1 MMISTTIR
9 KNNMGS
15 NKNNNKRN
23 PVISNNSLSDPWAG
37 VAGGMAPPQ
46 QTSNDWGAGAD
57 VSIFSIVGCI
67 QRPDVNDILK

>member
-1 MMISTTIR
+1 MIGTGGL
-9 KNNMGS
+9 KHNH
-15 NKNNNKRN
+15 KRN
-23 PVISNNSLSDPWAG
+23 PVITNNSLSDPWAG

-57 VSIFSIVGCI
+57 VSIFLIVGCI